1 MSLLC
6 NSSAKVIQIGK
17 GAYGTVYLY
26 SDKSALHVIKIAKDA
41 TEERAK
47 HLILWNSL
55 PDACKK
61 YFPKPLP
68 LPGRCRPR
76 DSIHGIHAME
86 YVKGV
91 NMHEY
96 VKHNFAMGNKEAI
109 KIVTGLLKDAI
120 MCLWRAGFIHMDLHM
135 RNVIVTHSGIKI
147 IDFGMSEKVTPL
159 STPKT
164 KKELSAWFTNKYKKA
179 LNKIGLDGTNPNLYA
194 YGIKTHKM
202 YYKPNQK
209 LYNSLHK
216 LSSIKKK
223 NLLKI

>member
-26 SDKSALHVIKIAKDA
+26 NDKSGLHVIKIAKNA

-47 HLILWNSL
+47 HLILWNVL

-61 YFPKPLP
+61 YFPKPLH
-68 LPGRCRPR
+68 LPRNCRPR
-76 DSIHGIHAME
+76 ESMYGIHAME
-86 YVKGV
+86 YVQGV
-91 NMHEY
+91 NMDEY
-96 VKHNFAMGNKEAI
+96 VKHKFAMGNKEDI
-109 KIVTGLLKDAI
+109 KLITRLLKDAI
-120 MCLWRAGFIHMDLHM
+120 MCLWRSGFIHMDLHM

-159 STPKT
+159 GTPKT

-179 LNKIGLDGTNPNLYA
+179 LNKIGLNDANPNLYA
-194 YGIKTHKM
+194 YGIKKHKM
-202 YYKPNQK
+202 YSKPNQK
-209 LYNSLHK
+209 LYNNLHK
-216 LSSIKKK
+216 LSSIKIK
-223 NLLKI
+223 